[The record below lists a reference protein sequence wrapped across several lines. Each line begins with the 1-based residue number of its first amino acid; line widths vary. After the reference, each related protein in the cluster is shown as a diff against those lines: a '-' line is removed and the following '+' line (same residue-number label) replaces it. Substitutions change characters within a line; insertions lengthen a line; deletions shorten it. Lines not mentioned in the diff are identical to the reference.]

1 MPLSKRIK
9 DASIEDI
16 KKENESLYS
25 SILEVGKSSVSNDT
39 NVEELTNL
47 KAEVTRLE
55 GLVSNYEK
63 DLDKKIKVLDFA
75 TKMSC
80 REDAYNMIKEG
91 KSTEEIY
98 EHVAENGTPVTKTNS
113 NLLGVFENTAPPAA
127 GEGTDEQDS
136 GDIKTYAQARD
147 YIMQRD
153 NCTKAE
159 AARKARIE
167 YPKAK
172 QEII

>member
-16 KKENESLYS
+16 KRENESLYS
-25 SILEVGKSSVSNDT
+25 SIFETGKNSISGEVNA
-39 NVEELTNL
+39 EEITNL

-80 REDAYNMIKEG
+80 REEAYSMIKEG
-91 KSTEEIY
+91 KNTEEIY
-98 EHVAENGTPVTKTNS
+98 EYVAENGTPVAKSDS
-113 NLLGVFENTAPPAA
+113 NLLGVFESTAPPAA

-147 YIMQRD
+147 FIMQRD

-167 YPKAK
+167 FPKAK